1 MTLVGASGAG
11 SLRWDLRLNIEYLC
25 RIVKRPGTS
34 G

>member
-11 SLRWDLRLNIEYLC
+11 TVRWDLRLNIGEA
-25 RIVKRPGTS
+25 RRSVKRVRAS

>member
-11 SLRWDLRLNIEYLC
+11 SLRWDLRLNIEYPC
-25 RIVKRPGTS
+25 GSVKRPGGS